1 MLTTALVVRVVAPL
15 SVLAFVGF
23 LAAHAVSSRAAASA
37 PHAPPPPPSA
47 APSASSAPD
56 AGAAPRPLP
65 KALVHTTVRGPDVAL
80 VTLRERGAQPRNLT
94 FAELSTTPLPK
105 GKVQVTFTAEGE
117 ALYVPHCG
125 GRGKITVAGRD
136 VEAPKDG
143 PFVTKLPPGRSDV
156 VLEVDASAYERR
168 VACGEAPRTGALEE
182 SPFGFS
188 TLSFASPSSAKG
200 GGKAVVYVPRSVDL
214 GAKVPVLV
222 GVHPWNGGT
231 WTYAQYTGLLREAEK
246 SGVVLLHPSGLGNSL
261 YVAEAE
267 AEVHRA
273 LAALEATVDV
283 DPRRVSIWGASM
295 GGAGA
300 TTIGFHSPA
309 RFASVTSFFGDSKY
323 DMTTY
328 VRTLL
333 GDDAGAHRVNALD
346 IVENARHLPVWLIHG
361 EADKTSPIAQSEM
374 LHTAMKTR
382 GFDVRFDRVPGAG
395 HEGRLVER
403 FSADV
408 VRIAGKA
415 RAPERPTRVTF
426 RSVRPEDTR
435 AYGVTIERA
444 GLSDAYVDL
453 EGVGGVVRVREASG
467 VRAIVLAE
475 GALGVPR
482 GAKVEG
488 TTVPVR
494 WE

>member
-1 MLTTALVVRVVAPL
+1 M
-15 SVLAFVGF
+15 
-23 LAAHAVSSRAAASA
+23 
-37 PHAPPPPPSA
+37 
-47 APSASSAPD
+47 
-56 AGAAPRPLP
+56 
-65 KALVHTTVRGPDVAL
+65 HTTVRGPEVAL
-80 VTLRERGAQPRNLT
+80 VTLRERGAAPKTLT
-94 FAELSTTPLPK
+94 FADLATTRLPK

-136 VEAPKDG
+136 VGAPKDG

-156 VLEVDASAYERR
+156 ALEIDASAYERR

-182 SPFGFS
+182 SPFGFT
-188 TLSFASPSSAKG
+188 TLTFASPSSAKG

-214 GAKVPVLV
+214 STKVPVLV

-231 WTYAQYTGLLREAEK
+231 WTYAQYTGLVREAEK

-267 AEVHRA
+267 AEVLRA

-300 TTIGFHSPA
+300 TTIGFHAPS
-309 RFASVTSFFGDSKY
+309 RFASVVSFFGDSKY

-328 VRTLL
+328 VRTIL
-333 GDDAGAHRVNALD
+333 GDEAGARRVNALD
-346 IVENARHLPVWLIHG
+346 VVENARHLPVWLIHG
-361 EADKTSPIAQSEM
+361 EADTTSPIAQSEM
-374 LHTAMKTR
+374 LQSAMKTR
-382 GFDVRFDRVPGAG
+382 GFDVRFDRVPAMG
-395 HEGRLVER
+395 HEGRLVEK
-403 FSADV
+403 FAADV
-408 VRIAGKA
+408 VRIAAKA
-415 RAPERPTRVTF
+415 RAPEHPARVTF

-444 GLSDAYVDL
+444 GTTDAYVDI
-453 EGVGGVVRVREASG
+453 EGAGGVVRVREATG
-467 VRAIVLAE
+467 VRGVVLAD

-488 TTVPVR
+488 VSVPVR